1 MDPRNEKER
10 NLDDIIAKGVVE
22 ERIRQSQREQE
33 KNQKKQEVKFILK
46 KKKLYFD
53 IGTEKSCQLKSIY
66 DN

>member
-1 MDPRNEKER
+1 MKLHKSQVLDPRNEKER

-46 KKKLYFD
+46 KKKIIF
-53 IGTEKSCQLKSIY
+53 
-66 DN
+66 

>member
-46 KKKLYFD
+46 KKKIIF
-53 IGTEKSCQLKSIY
+53 
-66 DN
+66 